1 MFWDKVKCEDRRWAA
16 AINLARRVSMETGVQ
31 EISAATIEPPAE
43 GARRQILDAAAS
55 CFLERGYS
63 AASIDDVAR
72 RLGSTKGRI
81 YHHYPSK
88 ADLFADVF
96 KTGMDMNYQAVLPEF
111 TAANPPRD
119 KLVRMART
127 HTRQMIKTKAYQRAV
142 WEGVEMHL
150 RGSTTPEQREALA
163 ELQAYRDRYSEL
175 FKSAIRE
182 CKEAGVLDF
191 DNLSIANQIMF
202 ISLNSPLFWYKPRPG
217 EKENDVSKI
226 VDQVVTFALRG
237 LGFQGELPK

>member
-1 MFWDKVKCEDRRWAA
+1 MT
-16 AINLARRVSMETGVQ
+16 TGVRD
-31 EISAATIEPPAE
+31 ISVETIEPPAE
-43 GARRQILDAAAS
+43 GTRREILDAAAN

-63 AASIDDVAR
+63 ATSIDDVAR

-81 YHHYPSK
+81 YHHYHSK
-88 ADLFADVF
+88 SDLFAGVF
-96 KTGMDMNYQAVLPEF
+96 KTGMDMNYHAILPEF
-111 TAANPPRD
+111 SAACPPGE

-127 HTRQMIKTKAYQRAV
+127 HTRQMIQTRAYQRAV
-142 WEGVEMHL
+142 WEGVSMHL

-175 FKSAIRE
+175 FKSVIRE
-182 CKEAGVLDF
+182 CRDAGILDF

-202 ISLNSPLFWYKPRPG
+202 MSLNSPLFWYKRQPG
-217 EKENDVSKI
+217 EKQADLNKI
-226 VDQVVTFALRG
+226 VDQIVSFALRG